1 MDVRIKSLMF
11 RVLGILMV
19 IFGLNKF
26 FGFIPVS
33 PPEDATAQQF
43 LMTMFGSYLFMVVAT
58 VEIFGGILLFFRK
71 TRFLGWLLLTP
82 IVFNIVVFHLAHD
95 FIGNGIWLLPT
106 TLYLL
111 GGYLFKKEILHYSTQ
126 VS

>member
-1 MDVRIKSLMF
+1 MDVRIKNWGF
-11 RVLGILMV
+11 WVLGILMV

-26 FGFIPVS
+26 LGFIPVS

-43 LMTMFGSYLFMVVAT
+43 LMTMVGSYLFVVVAV
-58 VEIFGGILLFFRK
+58 VEIFGGILLFLTK

-82 IVFNIVVFHLAHD
+82 IVFNIVVFHLVHD

-106 TLYLL
+106 ALYLL
-111 GGYLFKKEILHYSTQ
+111 GGYSFKKDILHFSTQ